1 MPVSKNLKAQR
12 LPCPAF
18 LTYLLTFVLPG
29 WGPSGPQPGVAVGA
43 NTLVAARSHQ
53 GPPPDED
60 PGFRLVCNVR
70 QALFMGH
77 PLTHIND
84 LLR

>member
-1 MPVSKNLKAQR
+1 MPVCTNLKAQR

-18 LTYLLTFVLPG
+18 LAYLLTFVLPG
-29 WGPSGPQPGVAVGA
+29 GVAVGG